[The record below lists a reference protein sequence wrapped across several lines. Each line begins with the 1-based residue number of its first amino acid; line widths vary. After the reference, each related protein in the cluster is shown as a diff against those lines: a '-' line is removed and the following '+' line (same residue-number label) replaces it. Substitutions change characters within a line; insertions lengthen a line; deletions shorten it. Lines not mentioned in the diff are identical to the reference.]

1 MFVPRHFGQLG
12 RLLAHIGLHLGE
24 QLALLVGQLFRFHD
38 FATGGRFGRRADAR
52 LAAFQLF
59 NVAPALF
66 RLRRQAVADDLVTLK
81 GFRLFFFMMRNE
93 VEAANKGRQHGR
105 SNGDHGW
112 ERSWLQVQKK
122 YHHSDQ

>member
-59 NVAPALF
+59 NIAPALF
-66 RLRRQAVADDLVTLK
+66 RFGRQAVAGGLAILHR
-81 GFRLFFFMMRNE
+81 FRFFFLMMRNE
-93 VEAANKGRQHGR
+93 IEATDKGHQHSR
-105 SNGDHGW
+105 RD
-112 ERSWLQVQKK
+112 R
-122 YHHSDQ
+122 HHRR